1 MTSTQRV
8 EGINSIIKK
17 YINLQNNLVE
27 FFQGIQAFLQNQISK
42 AEYRDWIESLPQTN
56 LSATSASERIFPCI
70 IKELKKYLTIEMYFI
85 QKAQLDMSLEYN
97 AMLILPEQYESFFE
111 EVSKYDHLKSII
123 ISLVF
128 FYHEQYF
135 CNLYFQINFIR
146 ILIILILDLIF

>member
-42 AEYRDWIESLPQTN
+42 AEYRDWVESLPQTN

-70 IKELKKYLTIEMYFI
+70 IKELKKYLTMEMYFI

-97 AMLILPEQYESFFE
+97 AMLILPEQYEGFFE
-111 EVSKYDHLKSII
+111 EVSKYDHLKSIV

-128 FYHEQYF
+128 ILSRTILLQFVFSNKFY
-135 CNLYFQINFIR
+135 
-146 ILIILILDLIF
+146 